1 VHAFSKAFFSIFD
14 SDTNIHTGS
23 KIRNRGFTGKL
34 TILRLAFERKILKML
49 ADIKPRAC
57 LLLALPSGW
66 QYTDK
71 ALEKFFYENS
81 ISPDSLAAR
90 PGYYFA

>member
-1 VHAFSKAFFSIFD
+1 
-14 SDTNIHTGS
+14 
-23 KIRNRGFTGKL
+23 L

-49 ADIKPRAC
+49 ADNKLGDC

-71 ALEKFFYENS
+71 ALEK
-81 ISPDSLAAR
+81 SLL
-90 PGYYFA
+90 

>member
-1 VHAFSKAFFSIFD
+1 MLFLKRFLSIFD
-14 SDTNIHTGS
+14 SDTNIQGVS
-23 KIRNRGFTGKL
+23 KVRNRRLTGRL

-49 ADIKPRAC
+49 ADIKPRDC

-71 ALEKFFYENS
+71 ALE
-81 ISPDSLAAR
+81 
-90 PGYYFA
+90 